1 MKTVKFTAELV
12 HLILSGEKTSTWR
25 LFDDKNLSV
34 DDNLEFVN
42 KETGEVFGYATITT
56 VWEKKM
62 EEICDDDFDGH
73 EKFSSKE
80 EVFETYR
87 KYYGDR
93 VDGETVV
100 KIIHFTFI
108 QK

>member
-1 MKTVKFTAELV
+1 MKTIKFSPGLV
-12 HLILSGEKTSTWR
+12 PLVLGGEKTSTWR

-42 KETGEVFGYATITT
+42 KETGEVFGYATITKM
-56 VWEKKM
+56 WEKKLG
-62 EEICDDDFDGH
+62 EVNDIDLDGH

-80 EVFETYR
+80 EMIETYR
-87 KYYGDR
+87 KYYGNEVNED
-93 VDGETVV
+93 TVV
-100 KIIHFTFI
+100 KIIHFTFT